1 MIYSVLLSNGSLV
14 KHNGLAPE
22 IGSNVTA
29 ILKDQNGSFETVK
42 AEVLAI
48 WEDKK

>member
-1 MIYSVLLSNGSLV
+1 MIYNVLLSNGSLV

-22 IGSNVTA
+22 VGSTVTA
-29 ILKDQNGSFETVK
+29 ILKDQNGSFETVT

-48 WEDKK
+48 WEGGK